1 MIWVQLI
8 ILLSAILIGARMKGI
23 GLGVMGMLGLLLF
36 ILFFHM
42 RPTEPPLDV
51 MLIILA
57 IVTTAATLQA
67 AGGLDYLVGVAE
79 KIIRS
84 HPSQIIFI
92 GPFVVYFLA
101 LFAGT
106 SHIVYSVLPIIAEV
120 SAKKRIRPERP
131 LSISVV
137 ASHIALTGSPMSAA
151 TAAFA
156 AILAYPTAAVDIMKI
171 GIPSCIIGVLAGAIS
186 VLKMGKELGSDPE
199 FLEKMKDPA
208 FAASIDSI
216 TTKEKKHVKPNAKI
230 AVIIF
235 GCTILLIVLAGAFPS
250 LLPVVGKGTANLS
263 VNANGTL
270 TMGTVI
276 EIVTLSGAA
285 AMMLLTKTTPAD
297 VVKASL
303 FNSMASAIVSVFGVV
318 WMSSTFINHNQTILH
333 DVLGDIAHIYPWTF
347 AIAIF
352 LMGVFMF
359 SQAAT
364 TRTMMPLG
372 IALGIAHPSL
382 IAMFPAVNSD
392 FVLPGYPTLLAAINF
407 DRTGTTKIGRFVVNH
422 SFMRPGLV
430 AISVAI
436 ATGFLLAKILL

>member
-36 ILFFHM
+36 ILIFHM

-79 KIIRS
+79 KIIRR

-156 AILAYPTAAVDIMKI
+156 TILAYPTAAVDIMKI

-186 VLKMGKELGSDPE
+186 VLKMGKELSSDPA
-199 FLEKMKDPA
+199 FLEKMKDPE

-216 TTKEKKHVKPNAKI
+216 TTTQKKQVKPNAKI

-235 GCTILLIVLAGAFPS
+235 GCTILLIVLAGAFSS
-250 LLPVVGKGTANLS
+250 LVPVVSAGTANLS

-270 TMGTVI
+270 TMGT
-276 EIVTLSGAA
+276 
-285 AMMLLTKTTPAD
+285 
-297 VVKASL
+297 
-303 FNSMASAIVSVFGVV
+303 
-318 WMSSTFINHNQTILH
+318 
-333 DVLGDIAHIYPWTF
+333 
-347 AIAIF
+347 
-352 LMGVFMF
+352 
-359 SQAAT
+359 
-364 TRTMMPLG
+364 
-372 IALGIAHPSL
+372 
-382 IAMFPAVNSD
+382 
-392 FVLPGYPTLLAAINF
+392 
-407 DRTGTTKIGRFVVNH
+407 
-422 SFMRPGLV
+422 
-430 AISVAI
+430 
-436 ATGFLLAKILL
+436 